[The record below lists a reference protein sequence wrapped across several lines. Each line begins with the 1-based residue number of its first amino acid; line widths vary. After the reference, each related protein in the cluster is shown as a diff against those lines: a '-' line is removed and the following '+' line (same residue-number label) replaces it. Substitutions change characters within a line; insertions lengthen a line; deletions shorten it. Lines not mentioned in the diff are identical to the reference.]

1 MTSQYLLRSLFS
13 TPALLTVAS
22 LVLSPPAAP
31 RAVAQNPELQ
41 QRLNEVK
48 QSAAHNKQA
57 LAQYSWQEQ
66 QTTNIKGDVKKQELF
81 QVRLG
86 PDGKPQKTELE
97 QMPQSSGGGRQ
108 HGLKHH
114 VIEKKKGEYQEYGQ
128 QIAAL
133 AQAYAQPDPERLQ
146 QAYQQGNLML
156 GSAGAP
162 GEVKMVIKNYI
173 KPQDQVTLVFSQSAK
188 AIQSLQISSYLSDP
202 KDAVNIFAQFSQLPD
217 GTNHVSTMQI
227 NGVSKQ
233 LTVATQNSNY
243 QKM

>member
-1 MTSQYLLRSLFS
+1 MTSQHPLRSLFS
-13 TPALLTVAS
+13 PPALLTVAG

-41 QRLNEVK
+41 ERLNEVK

-66 QTTNIKGDVKKQELF
+66 QTTSIKGDVKKQELF

-97 QMPQSSGGGRQ
+97 QMPQSSGGRQ

-114 VIEKKKGEYQEYGQ
+114 VIEKKKGEDPENGQ

-133 AQAYAQPDPERLQ
+133 AQPYPQPTPHRPHQ
-146 QAYQQGNLML
+146 TSTQATTTAL
-156 GSAGAP
+156 SA
-162 GEVKMVIKNYI
+162 
-173 KPQDQVTLVFSQSAK
+173 
-188 AIQSLQISSYLSDP
+188 
-202 KDAVNIFAQFSQLPD
+202 
-217 GTNHVSTMQI
+217 
-227 NGVSKQ
+227 
-233 LTVATQNSNY
+233 
-243 QKM
+243 